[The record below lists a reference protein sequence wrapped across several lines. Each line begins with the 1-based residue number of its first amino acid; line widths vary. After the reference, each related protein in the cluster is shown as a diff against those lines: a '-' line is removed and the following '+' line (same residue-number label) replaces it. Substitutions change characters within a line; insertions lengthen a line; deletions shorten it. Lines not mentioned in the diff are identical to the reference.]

1 MAKKISTSDTKQSH
15 FRDDRLARLK
25 QIESWH
31 FWFIGRRAL
40 VNRLLSK
47 YICKE
52 KKRLLD
58 IGCGT
63 GNMVEIL
70 SAQGHQVVGL
80 DLLPQG
86 LHSTHHKVPNSMLIQ
101 ADLSSQLPLSDNV
114 FDVVIVLDVL
124 EHVDDQS
131 LIEEANRVLIPGGI
145 ILLTVP
151 TVPWLW
157 SFRDTDAGHLRRYTR
172 KSLLELLSKSDLQL
186 NESRYYQFILFPFI
200 VITRFIG
207 RKRKKARDFEE
218 QPVWL
223 INKVLSW
230 INKFEVWFGDF
241 IPPPY
246 GSSLVVVCQKSE

>member
-1 MAKKISTSDTKQSH
+1 MVKKMSTFDTEKSR
-15 FRDDRLARLK
+15 FRDDRLACLEH
-25 QIESWH
+25 IERWH

-47 YICKE
+47 YIGNE
-52 KKRLLD
+52 KKTFLD

-70 SAQGHQVVGL
+70 SAQGHKVVGL

-86 LHSTHHKVPNSMLIQ
+86 LHSTRHSVPNSMLIQ
-101 ADLSSQLPLSDNV
+101 ADLSIQLPLSDNL

-124 EHVDDQS
+124 EHLDDES
-131 LIEEANRVLIPGGI
+131 VLEEANRVLLPGGI

-151 TVPWLW
+151 AFPWLW

-172 KSLLELLSKSDLQL
+172 KSLHDLLSKSDLQII
-186 NESRYYQFILFPFI
+186 ETRYYQFILFPFI
-200 VITRFIG
+200 AITRFIG
-207 RKRKKARDFEE
+207 RKRKEARDFEE
-218 QPVWL
+218 QPVWVV
-223 INKVLSW
+223 NKVLSW
-230 INKFEVWFGDF
+230 INKFEVWLGDF

-246 GSSLVVVCQKSE
+246 GSSLVVVCQKI